1 MMRKLLAISFAAL
14 VALGSIAPA
23 ANAGFVLPGNEDC
36 ICLPGV
42 D

>member
-1 MMRKLLAISFAAL
+1 MRKLLAIVFAGL
-14 VALGSIAPA
+14 VALGSVAPA
-23 ANAGFVLPGNEDC
+23 ANAGFVDPGIEDC